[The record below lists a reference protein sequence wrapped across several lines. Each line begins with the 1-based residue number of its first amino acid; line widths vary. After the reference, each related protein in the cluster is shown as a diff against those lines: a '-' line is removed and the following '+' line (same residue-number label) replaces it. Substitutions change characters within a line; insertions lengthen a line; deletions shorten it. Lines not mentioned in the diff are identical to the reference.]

1 MSAFIIPALALGGA
15 YLLYNGITKKNKHKH
30 HDSSSSNS
38 SSTSSTKKHRSAT
51 ISSSSSSSSSS
62 SNKKEKSKKSIF
74 SSLLKLNK
82 NKTKKEKQEK
92 DKKEKQEKSKTLY
105 VYYTYGSN
113 KNKKWHYK
121 NLPGGWNLK
130 NKSDINSSKIKY
142 TKLNSFSGP
151 KRNKD
156 AIRRYL
162 EKAFEYLKKQN
173 IVKYYKITSDKLV

>member
-15 YLLYNGITKKNKHKH
+15 YLLFNGITKKNKHKH
-30 HDSSSSNS
+30 RDSSSSNS
-38 SSTSSTKKHRSAT
+38 SSNSSTKKHR
-51 ISSSSSSSSSS
+51 SSSSSSSSSNS
-62 SNKKEKSKKSIF
+62 TSNKKEKSKKSIF
-74 SSLLKLNK
+74 SSLLKLGK
-82 NKTKKEKQEK
+82 NKTKKDKEKEE
-92 DKKEKQEKSKTLY
+92 KKENSKTLY

-121 NLPGGWNLK
+121 NLPGGWNIK
-130 NKSDINSSKIKY
+130 NKSDITSSKIKY
-142 TKLNSFSGP
+142 TKLNAFSGP

-173 IVKYYKITSDKLV
+173 IVKYYKITSNKLV